1 MKDEIED
8 KRDQRI
14 FDIIDKVT
22 LNKLVD
28 EFIEEL
34 GKRDDKNA
42 QWFAIRWDL
51 TRIDKKTSRVLMFIV
66 CQLFVISIAILS
78 IATWILLGK

>member
-51 TRIDKKTSRVLMFIV
+51 TRIDKKTSRVLMFMV
-66 CQLFVISIAILS
+66 CQLFLITIVLMAFTI
-78 IATWILLGK
+78 ILLTGK